1 MILYIP
7 QQLIYF
13 NKNGWWGI
21 SSYLETDLSLV
32 SEVMDPLVLIP
43 GSQHLITFV
52 DKQGKYFWPEPI
64 PPQGNLTTWNPVG
77 YKLKVKN
84 TPACLPIYGDSL
96 VDQSFV
102 VDGSFTFLPVL
113 TNVPVVVDSLL
124 QGHTDKIMLIYHWAK
139 NQLWTPV
146 ASDFDTIYP
155 GYAYLLVNKPGSG
168 TYTIEYPHFVPDA
181 PHLYPVQVE
190 GKIANNSPWEDVQNT
205 AQPHIFLFSD
215 NATGKLVP
223 GDIVGAFDQTG
234 ACFGMAEFNSKND
247 LYKLVAMGYSGYSSE
262 DRGFLSGETINFRIY
277 RPTTGEEFEVSFI
290 YDSNYPSSNG
300 LFASNSVSM
309 VLDFTESATLV
320 NNPQSEGYQLNIY
333 PNPAT
338 DGLNIISNQKIAEI
352 QILNSMGQVVYQTHL
367 NDNAALVDVS
377 KLPRGFYIVAVKQI
391 NDKITI
397 RRVSIQ

>member
-1 MILYIP
+1 
-7 QQLIYF
+7 
-13 NKNGWWGI
+13 
-21 SSYLETDLSLV
+21 
-32 SEVMDPLVLIP
+32 
-43 GSQHLITFV
+43 
-52 DKQGKYFWPEPI
+52 
-64 PPQGNLTTWNPVG
+64 
-77 YKLKVKN
+77 
-84 TPACLPIYGDSL
+84 
-96 VDQSFV
+96 
-102 VDGSFTFLPVL
+102 
-113 TNVPVVVDSLL
+113 
-124 QGHTDKIMLIYHWAK
+124 
-139 NQLWTPV
+139 
-146 ASDFDTIYP
+146 
-155 GYAYLLVNKPGSG
+155 
-168 TYTIEYPHFVPDA
+168 
-181 PHLYPVQVE
+181 
-190 GKIANNSPWEDVQNT
+190 
-205 AQPHIFLFSD
+205 
-215 NATGKLVP
+215 
-223 GDIVGAFDQTG
+223 
-234 ACFGMAEFNSKND
+234 
-247 LYKLVAMGYSGYSSE
+247 MGYSGYSSE